1 MSTETPFWHYGVGG
15 FLYIEDRRSGTT
27 VASDVDRAYV
37 HRIVDLLN
45 LDAKPRR
52 EPTVSELLRA
62 YE

>member
-1 MSTETPFWHYGVGG
+1 MKNPFWSYCTGG
-15 FLYIEDRRSGTT
+15 PWFIEDRETCTT
-27 VASDVDRAYV
+27 VASGVHHAYV

-45 LDAKPRR
+45 LDAEARR